1 MDRIGVTNVDREAVS
16 PGFIGLDRD
25 NALTFQLSVLRALK
39 EIVRRLAS
47 ASRDKLQ
54 SVGDLLVPATRSLK
68 VTHAFLKT
76 TFGLCFVDARQR
88 QFRGRAT
95 LSVRPL
101 HLTDP
106 WRNKKGDNYGLPPK
120 TSQADR
126 DGGFSNRHVSAGGML
141 E

>member
-76 TFGLCFVDARQR
+76 TFGLCFADCRRAR
-88 QFRGRAT
+88 
-95 LSVRPL
+95 LL

-106 WRNKKGDNYGLPPK
+106 WRNKKGDNYGLFPQ
-120 TSQADR
+120 TSQADP
-126 DGGFSNRHVSAGGML
+126 DGGFPNRDLHAGGVL